1 MELRIARKIA
11 SLTQH
16 ELAERV
22 GVTDSFI
29 SLIESGKRDIRSVGY
44 QTVVRIAH
52 ALGVEPQE
60 LFPVT
65 DEVLGPAEE
74 EGVRR

>member
-11 SLTQH
+11 GLTQQD
-16 ELAERV
+16 LAKRA

-44 QTVVRIAH
+44 ETVVRIAR
-52 ALGVEPQE
+52 ALNVEPDE

-65 DEVLGPAEE
+65 SAAAKASEE
-74 EGVRR
+74 KSA